1 MIKVSEITKLPPEVF
16 ITELQ
21 RRIYSTLESL
31 DVEFERVATEDV
43 YTMDDCRAVDAA
55 LDMRTVKT
63 LLLTNRQQT
72 AFYLLVMDGSKAFI
86 TKDFSR
92 ALEVSRV
99 SFATP
104 DVLMSIAHVEVGAAS
119 FFCAL
124 MDGEHRFRVIF
135 DNDVLQSDS
144 FGCTDGTVTSY
155 LKLRTADVLRILDSC
170 DHTPEVIDL

>member
-1 MIKVSEITKLPPEVF
+1 MIKVSDITTLPPEVF
-16 ITELQ
+16 STELQ
-21 RRIYSTLESL
+21 RRVYSTLESL

-92 ALEVSRV
+92 ALGVSRV

-104 DVLMSIAHVEVGAAS
+104 DVLMSIAQVEVGAAT
-119 FFCAL
+119 FFSAL
-124 MDGEHRFRVIF
+124 MDSEHRFRVIF
-135 DNDVLQSDS
+135 DRDVLQSDT

-155 LKLRTADVLRILDSC
+155 LKLKTADVLRILNHC
-170 DHTPEVIDL
+170 DHTPEIIEL